1 MNISF
6 EYYKTFCVV
15 AESKSITEA
24 AEKLVISQPAITK
37 TIKILE
43 NEIGS
48 SLFSR
53 GHSGVKLTAEGTR
66 LYAYVKPLIL
76 QLDETKSMMDEI
88 ISDGKMKIRIGTSIT
103 VLRMFL
109 IEYIKKYTNDY
120 PNVHIYVEDNT
131 NNNLIT
137 KIKEGSIDIAIII
150 SSYGYVNK
158 YSNITRYKI
167 EDLTYGLFCS
177 NDYMKNLNKRI
188 SVQDIKEKN
197 FIININTTEINKFYQ
212 NHKLNN
218 FLSVASNS
226 FIIDFVR
233 AGVGIGMVIRQF
245 GRKIKGIHEIKIE
258 EELPKSELVAITN
271 NNKYHSIAISH
282 FLKGLHNFPLE

>member
-6 EYYKTFCVV
+6 EYYKTFCTV

-24 AEKLVISQPAITK
+24 AEKLLISQPAITK

-43 NEIGS
+43 SEIGS

-53 GHSGVKLTAEGTR
+53 SHSGIKLTTEGDR
-66 LYAYVKPLIL
+66 LYSYVKPLIL
-76 QLDETKSMMDEI
+76 QLDETKNIIDEI
-88 ISDGKMKIRIGTSIT
+88 VSDGKMNIRIGTSIT

-109 IEYIKKYTNDY
+109 IEYIKKYTQEY

-150 SSYGYVNK
+150 SRYNYVNK

-167 EDLTYGLFCS
+167 KDLTYGLFCS
-177 NDYMKNLNKRI
+177 DEYLENKDKVI
-188 SVQDIKEKN
+188 SVKDIKDKN
-197 FIININTTEINKFYQ
+197 FIINVNTTEINKFYQ
-212 NHKLNN
+212 SYKLNN
-218 FLSVASNS
+218 FLSVVSNS
-226 FIIDFVR
+226 FIIDFVK
-233 AGVGIGMVIRQF
+233 AGVGIGMVIREF
-245 GRKIKGIHEIKIE
+245 GENIEGIHEIKVK
-258 EELPKSELVAITN
+258 EELPKSELVALTN
-271 NNKYHSIAISH
+271 SNKYHSIAISH
-282 FLKGLHNFPLE
+282 FINGLTEK

>member
-24 AEKLVISQPAITK
+24 AEKLMISQPAITK

-43 NEIGS
+43 SEIGS
-48 SLFSR
+48 SLFNRS
-53 GHSGVKLTAEGTR
+53 HSGSRLTNEGER
-66 LYAYVKPLIL
+66 LYAYVKPLML
-76 QLDETKSMMDEI
+76 QLDETKNVMDEI
-88 ISDGKMKIRIGTSIT
+88 ISDGKMNIRIGTSIT

-109 IEYIKKYTNDY
+109 IEYIKEYTKEH
-120 PNVHIYVEDNT
+120 PNVHVYVEDNT

-137 KIKEGSIDIAIII
+137 KIKEGAIDIAIII
-150 SSYGYVNK
+150 SSYNYVNK

-177 NDYMKNLNKRI
+177 DDYMDKLDKTI
-188 SVQDIKEKN
+188 SVHDIKDKN
-197 FIININTTEINKFYQ
+197 FIINVNTTEINKFYQ

-218 FLSVASNS
+218 FLSVVSNS
-226 FIIDFVR
+226 FIIDFVK
-233 AGVGIGMVIRQF
+233 AGVGIGMVIREF
-245 GRKIKGIHEIKIE
+245 GRNIDGIHEIKVK
-258 EELPKSELVAITN
+258 EELPKSELVALTN
-271 NNKYHSIAISH
+271 NNKYHSIAISY
-282 FLKGLHNFPLE
+282 FLNGLIKK

>member
-6 EYYKTFCVV
+6 EYYKTFCIV

-24 AEKLVISQPAITK
+24 GEKLMISQPAITK

-48 SLFSR
+48 SLFNRSHN
-53 GHSGVKLTAEGTR
+53 GIKLTSEGER

-76 QLDETKSMMDEI
+76 QLDETKNVIDEI
-88 ISDGKMKIRIGTSIT
+88 ISDGKMNIRIGTSIT

-109 IEYIKKYTNDY
+109 IEYIKKYTEDH

-137 KIKEGSIDIAIII
+137 KIKEGAIDIAIII
-150 SSYGYVNK
+150 SSYNYVNK

-167 EDLTYGLFCS
+167 KDLTYGLFCS
-177 NDYMKNLNKRI
+177 DNYMENINKTI
-188 SVQDIKEKN
+188 SVQEIRDKN
-197 FIININTTEINKFYQ
+197 FIINVNTTEINKFYQ
-212 NHKLNN
+212 NHILKN
-218 FLSVASNS
+218 FLSVVSNS
-226 FIIDFVR
+226 FINDFVKAAR
-233 AGVGIGMVIRQF
+233 
-245 GRKIKGIHEIKIE
+245 
-258 EELPKSELVAITN
+258 N
-271 NNKYHSIAISH
+271 
-282 FLKGLHNFPLE
+282 

>member
-6 EYYKTFCVV
+6 EYYKTFCIV

-24 AEKLVISQPAITK
+24 AEKLLISQPAITK

-48 SLFSR
+48 SLFNRS
-53 GHSGVKLTAEGTR
+53 HSGIKLTTEGER
-66 LYAYVKPLIL
+66 LYAYVKPLML
-76 QLDETKSMMDEI
+76 QLDETKNVMDEI
-88 ISDGKMKIRIGTSIT
+88 ISDGKMNIRIGTSIT

-109 IEYIKKYTNDY
+109 IEYIKKYTKEH
-120 PNVHIYVEDNT
+120 PNVHVYVEDNT

-137 KIKEGSIDIAIII
+137 KIKEGAIDIAIII
-150 SSYGYVNK
+150 SSYNYVNK

-177 NDYMKNLNKRI
+177 DDYMDKLDKTI
-188 SVQDIKEKN
+188 SVHDIKDKN
-197 FIININTTEINKFYQ
+197 FIINVNTTEINKFYQ

-218 FLSVASNS
+218 FLSVVSNS
-226 FIIDFVR
+226 FIIDFVK
-233 AGVGIGMVIRQF
+233 AGVGIGMVIREF
-245 GRKIKGIHEIKIE
+245 GRNIDGIHEIKVK
-258 EELPKSELVAITN
+258 EELPKSELVALTN
-271 NNKYHSIAISH
+271 NNKYHSIAISY
-282 FLKGLHNFPLE
+282 FLNGLIEK

>member
-6 EYYKTFCVV
+6 EYYKTFCIV

-24 AEKLVISQPAITK
+24 AEKLLISQPAITK

-48 SLFSR
+48 SLFNRS
-53 GHSGVKLTAEGTR
+53 HSGIKLTTEGER
-66 LYAYVKPLIL
+66 LYAYVKPLML
-76 QLDETKSMMDEI
+76 QLDETKNVMDEI
-88 ISDGKMKIRIGTSIT
+88 ISDGKMNIRIGTSIT

-109 IEYIKKYTNDY
+109 IEYIKKYTKEH
-120 PNVHIYVEDNT
+120 PNVHVYVEDNT

-137 KIKEGSIDIAIII
+137 KIKEGAIDIAIII
-150 SSYGYVNK
+150 SSYNYVNK

-177 NDYMKNLNKRI
+177 DDYMDKLDKTI
-188 SVQDIKEKN
+188 SVHDIKDKN
-197 FIININTTEINKFYQ
+197 FIINVNTTEINKFYQ

-218 FLSVASNS
+218 FLSVVSNS
-226 FIIDFVR
+226 FIIDFVK
-233 AGVGIGMVIRQF
+233 AGVGIGMVIREF
-245 GRKIKGIHEIKIE
+245 GRNIDGIHEIKVK
-258 EELPKSELVAITN
+258 EELPKSELVALTN
-271 NNKYHSIAISH
+271 NNKYHSIAISY
-282 FLKGLHNFPLE
+282 FLNGLIKK

>member
-6 EYYKTFCVV
+6 EYYKTFCIV

-24 AEKLVISQPAITK
+24 GEKLMISQPAITK

-48 SLFSR
+48 SLFNRSHN
-53 GHSGVKLTAEGTR
+53 GIKLTSEGER

-76 QLDETKSMMDEI
+76 QLDETKNVIDEI
-88 ISDGKMKIRIGTSIT
+88 ISDGKMNIRIGTSIT

-109 IEYIKKYTNDY
+109 IEYIKKYTEDH

-137 KIKEGSIDIAIII
+137 KIKEGAIDIAIII
-150 SSYGYVNK
+150 SSYNYVNK

-167 EDLTYGLFCS
+167 KDLTYGLFCS
-177 NDYMKNLNKRI
+177 DNYMENINKTI
-188 SVQDIKEKN
+188 SVQEIRDKN
-197 FIININTTEINKFYQ
+197 FIINVNTTEINKFYQ
-212 NHKLNN
+212 NHILKN
-218 FLSVASNS
+218 FLSVVSNS
-226 FIIDFVR
+226 FINDFVK
-233 AGVGIGMVIRQF
+233 AGVGIGMVIREF
-245 GRKIKGIHEIKIE
+245 GKNIEGIHEIKIK
-258 EELPKSELVAITN
+258 EELPKSELVALTN
-271 NNKYHSIAISH
+271 NNKYHSIAISY
-282 FLKGLHNFPLE
+282 FLNGLIEK

>member
-15 AESKSITEA
+15 SESKSITEA
-24 AEKLVISQPAITK
+24 AEKLMISQPAITK

-48 SLFSR
+48 SLFNRS
-53 GHSGVKLTAEGTR
+53 HSGIRLTSEGER
-66 LYAYVKPLIL
+66 LYAYVKPLML
-76 QLDETKSMMDEI
+76 QLDETKNVMDEI
-88 ISDGKMKIRIGTSIT
+88 IGDGKMNIRIGTSIT

-109 IEYIKKYTNDY
+109 IEYIEKYTKEH

-137 KIKEGSIDIAIII
+137 KIKEGAIDIAIII
-150 SSYGYVNK
+150 SSYNYVNK

-177 NDYMKNLNKRI
+177 DSYMENLNKSV
-188 SVQDIKEKN
+188 SVQDIKDKN
-197 FIININTTEINKFYQ
+197 FIINVNTTEINKFYQ

-218 FLSVASNS
+218 HLSVASNS
-226 FIIDFVR
+226 FIIDFVK
-233 AGVGIGMVIRQF
+233 AGVGIGMVIREF
-245 GRKIKGIHEIKIE
+245 GEKIYGIHEIKVK
-258 EELPKSELVAITN
+258 EELPKSELVALTN
-271 NNKYHSIAISH
+271 NNKYHSIAISY
-282 FLKGLHNFPLE
+282 FLNGLLKK